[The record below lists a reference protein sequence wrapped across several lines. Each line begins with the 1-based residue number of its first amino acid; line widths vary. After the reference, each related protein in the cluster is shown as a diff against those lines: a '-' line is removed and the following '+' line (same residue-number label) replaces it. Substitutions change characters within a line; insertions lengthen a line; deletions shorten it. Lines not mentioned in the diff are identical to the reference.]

1 MTIPEDLRYTKDHE
15 WIKLLADGS
24 TALVGITDFAQHERG
39 DIVFVELKP
48 VGTSVKE
55 HEVFGTVEA
64 VKTVADLF
72 APVAGELLALNPL
85 LDSAEIVN
93 QDPYNDGWLVK
104 MKVENPAAIQ
114 ALLDAEAYRQ
124 LTGE

>member
-1 MTIPEDLRYTKDHE
+1 MKFTKDHE

-24 TALVGITDFAQHERG
+24 TALVGITDFAQHELG